1 MTTEMSK
8 ILNIMS
14 NDIKLGKS
22 FEESTF
28 YEQSE
33 NKLVDATVYAE
44 MKGSYDVYAKEE
56 YKNQFME
63 DMMNAYLGYYESTL
77 YSKAQGTKVTS
88 YGG

>member
-44 MKGSYDVYAKEE
+44 MKGSYDVYAKEG

-63 DMMNAYLGYYESTL
+63 DMMNAYLGYYENTL